1 MTKGFGTPINK
12 KLGYVLNLVS
22 EFNIYAAA
30 ENALPPLDKDEADE
44 SSAGITNDLSMARV
58 WKNPRQAEKSVQ
70 DYLGFLVDWMTDG
83 NLDELTILICALKA
97 DNKGDLTTEVA
108 QKMRLEKDKTKSNS

>member
-30 ENALPPLDKDEADE
+30 ENALPPLDKDKADE
-44 SSAGITNDLSMARV
+44 SSAGIPNNLSMARV
-58 WKNPRQAEKSVQ
+58 WKNRKQAEKSVQ
-70 DYLGFLVDWMTDG
+70 DYLGFLVDWITDS
-83 NLDELTILICALKA
+83 NLDEITILICALKA
-97 DNKGDLTTEVA
+97 DSQRNLTTEVA
-108 QKMRLEKDKTKSNS
+108 QKMRLEKDKKKSNS

>member
-1 MTKGFGTPINK
+1 MAKGFGTPINK
-12 KLGYVLNLVS
+12 TLGYVLNLVP

-30 ENALPPLDKDEADE
+30 ESALPPLDKEQADE
-44 SSAGITNDLSMARV
+44 SSAGVTNNLSMARV

-108 QKMRLEKDKTKSNS
+108 QKMRLEKTKSNS